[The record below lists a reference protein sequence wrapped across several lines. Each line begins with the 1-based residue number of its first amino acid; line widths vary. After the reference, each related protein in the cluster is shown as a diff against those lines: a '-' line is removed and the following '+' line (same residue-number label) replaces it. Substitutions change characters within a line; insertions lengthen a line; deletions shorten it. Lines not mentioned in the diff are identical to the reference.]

1 MKLENISAEIRP
13 RTSWEALDLGIQM
26 ARTWYKP
33 LYLTWL
39 ATSVPIFVILLLVSI
54 KVPWLSFWWF
64 WLFKPLVERGPLS
77 VLSHGLLGSLPSVKQ
92 TLRLMPALLKPQWF
106 ATLTWRRFSLTRSF
120 DLPVLQLENLNGRVR
135 SDRLATLHRQGAG
148 VSIWLTLF
156 CWTVEIALACGVLG
170 LVALLT
176 PSEFDFG
183 WEELLVADYWFKEYL
198 LGGVVFLSAS
208 LVAPFYVAGG
218 FSLYINRR
226 SHLEAWDVE
235 IQFRRLMNRVQSS
248 ATKKGASFTIKSVAL
263 MAVLGLGMLNDSSTW
278 AADADNNSAPTAVKD
293 EALEFPQ
300 SISKKQI
307 QDVLDSDLF
316 HRRVTEEQL
325 DTEWLES
332 WWESLSENED
342 EEIESESEWMKTMLG
357 WIKNLGELSASFAGL
372 VEIGLWAL
380 LLALVVIVVWKY
392 NDWIARVLTLSPSK
406 KKAKESTHLVFG
418 MDISPNSLPDNVLDE
433 AQALAERGQLRLA
446 VSLFYRSV
454 LSQMN
459 DQLIQQ
465 LKPALASSDTEGDC
479 LRKITLVADDG
490 LMAFIESIV
499 GKWQRLAYGHM
510 SLTSAEFDAMCEQWR
525 EHFDNT
531 AGAPEVRQ

>member
-1 MKLENISAEIRP
+1 VKLENISAEIRP

-54 KVPWLSFWWF
+54 EVPWLSFWWF

-278 AADADNNSAPTAVKD
+278 AADEDNNSAPTAVKD